1 MEARSRVEDYFIIEI
16 MIYSHSR
23 VRAWV
28 TGSYVR
34 VNKGLHQVMGSS
46 TCLFT
51 VQPYSVHTVCKFQH

>member
-16 MIYSHSR
+16 MIYGHSR
-23 VRAWV
+23 VRLV

-51 VQPYSVHTVCKFQH
+51 VQPYSVHTVCTYSL